1 MRIPLRQMPEL
12 APSVAI
18 DLDRVRRPTYGRSL
32 EDFRSGQVFEHP
44 RGFTFRASDNRAF
57 ATTFMQANPIYLNSE
72 YARSYGFRDCPASP
86 QMVFNVVLSLGVEN
100 DSEKAMA
107 NLGYYQAQFLRPVYT
122 GDTLRAV
129 TEVIERRDRGD
140 KPGIVHVRTLGLNQI
155 DEVVLQFERKIMV
168 QRRGPDTEEGSVSQP
183 SFPWVDDPLADLPLF
198 ERLPET
204 GWQTGSSLC
213 FEDFEVGQIFV
224 HANGR
229 TVTDEHTP
237 WTYRVANT
245 HPLHYD
251 RLYSLAQEGPLSG
264 EPVVYGGLVFAWLDG
279 LASRDVAANA
289 VWELGFTEGYH
300 TQPTFSGDTLTAISR
315 VLDCEPVS
323 KDLGSVTFQLIGLKN
338 LRSAEALERFGEAL
352 FAKENGKPRADRIQ
366 EKVFEIE
373 RKLLLR
379 AGTGAGSEC

>member
-1 MRIPLRQMPEL
+1 MPEL
-12 APSVAI
+12 SPSVRV
-18 DLDRVRRPTYGRSL
+18 DLERVRQPSYGRSL
-32 EDFRSGQVFEHP
+32 EDFRAGQVFEHP
-44 RGFTFRASDNRAF
+44 RGFTFRATDARAF
-57 ATTFMQANPIYLNSE
+57 ATTFMQANPLYLNSE
-72 YARSYGFRDCPASP
+72 YARSFGFRDCPACP

-107 NLGYYQAQFLRPVYT
+107 NLGYYQAQFLRPVYA
-122 GDTLRAV
+122 GDTLRAA
-129 TEVIERRDRGD
+129 TEVVDRRDRGD
-140 KPGIVHVRTLGLNQI
+140 KPGIVHLRTLGLNQI
-155 DEVVLQFERKIMV
+155 DEVVLQYERKIMV
-168 QRRGPDTEEGSVSQP
+168 RRRGPDAGAAVEPKP
-183 SFPWVDDPLADLPLF
+183 SFPWIDDPLAELPLF

-204 GWQTGSSLC
+204 GWATGSSPC
-213 FEDFEVGQIFV
+213 FEDFEVGRIIV
-224 HANGR
+224 HGNGR

-251 RLYSLAQEGPLSG
+251 RLYSSAQEGPLSG

-279 LASRDVAANA
+279 LASRDVTANA

-315 VLDCEPVS
+315 VLECEPVS
-323 KDLGSVTFQLIGLKN
+323 RQLGTVTFQLIGLKN
-338 LRSAEALERFGEAL
+338 LRSAEALDRFGVAL
-352 FAKENGKPRADRIQ
+352 FAKENGKEHAERIA

-379 AGTGAGSEC
+379 RKC